1 MAIKAVIDTNIWI
14 SALLNPFGYPA
25 RIRKSFEKGVF
36 QVVVSEPILE
46 ELADVLNRPRI
57 RERRRCFVRLQLTIE
72 VWKKGNWYLART
84 PELDFISQGMTQ
96 EEAKRNLLE
105 VVKIQF
111 TEMKEMGTLE
121 DYLLECGFET
131 KDNDIMLQTE
141 MVGFEKSVVSV

>member
-57 RERRRCFVRLQLTIE
+57 REKYDV
-72 VWKKGNWYLART
+72 T
-84 PELDFISQGMTQ
+84 PEDIEEILTLIEERSEHVLLSGNIEICRDKDDNLIIETAIKGKAEYLVTRDDDVKFDKKVSDFLSKYGISVTSV
-96 EEAKRNLLE
+96 AKFLKL
-105 VVKIQF
+105 I
-111 TEMKEMGTLE
+111 
-121 DYLLECGFET
+121 
-131 KDNDIMLQTE
+131 
-141 MVGFEKSVVSV
+141 EKSLN